1 MNVSLRFSWMTRAY
15 RRFRKAVTI
24 LKREFG
30 SSFLS
35 RSTGGRMTLE
45 ALRQESARRVAR
57 EPALREAIDEACR
70 HWAKH
75 QNWPRMDQEAAQ
87 LVFDRIV
94 RGIGFGAELIK
105 AKTQPPAFPT
115 VEEALC
121 WLTVDCW
128 HSTCLQE
135 WRALLTAPLS

>member
-1 MNVSLRFSWMTRAY
+1 MTRAY

-35 RSTGGRMTLE
+35 RSSGSTMTRE
-45 ALRQESARRVAR
+45 ALQQECARRVAR
-57 EPALREAIDEACR
+57 EPALREAVDEACR

-75 QNWPRMDQEAAQ
+75 QKWPRMDQEAAQ
-87 LVFDRIV
+87 FVFDRIV
-94 RGIGFGAELIK
+94 KGIGFGAELIK
-105 AKTQPPAFPT
+105 AKVQPPEFAT

-128 HSTCLQE
+128 HATGLKQ
-135 WRALLTAPLS
+135 WRALQTRPLS

>member
-1 MNVSLRFSWMTRAY
+1 MNVSLRFFSMTRAY
-15 RRFRKAVTI
+15 RRFRKAITI
-24 LKREFG
+24 LKREFA

-35 RSTGGRMTLE
+35 RSSSGTTRE
-45 ALRQESARRVAR
+45 ALQQECARRVAR

-75 QNWPRMDQEAAQ
+75 QKWPMMGQDAAQ
-87 LVFDRIV
+87 YVFDRIV
-94 RGIGFGAELIK
+94 SGQGFGADLIK
-105 AKTQPPAFPT
+105 ARIEPPAFAT

-135 WRALLTAPLS
+135 WRALLTAPLP